1 MAEKMKV
8 TITVKAERT
17 LLLPTL
23 PNFIRDE
30 RDAVIPVEDLTQDQ
44 LREIG
49 QKWTEALM
57 QKARDRARDRT
68 LALNKKL
75 QKMEEKE

>member
-1 MAEKMKV
+1 MAEKV
-8 TITVKAERT
+8 TVSVTTKRT

-30 RDAVIPVEDLTQDQ
+30 QDAIIPVEDLTQDQ
-44 LREIG
+44 LRELG

-57 QKARDRARDRT
+57 RKARDRAGNRT
-68 LALNKKL
+68 AAINKRLRKIGL
-75 QKMEEKE
+75 GD

>member
-1 MAEKMKV
+1 MAEKV
-8 TITVKAERT
+8 TVTVKTERT

-30 RDAVIPVEDLTQDQ
+30 RDAAIPVEDLTQDQ

-49 QKWTEALM
+49 QKWTDALM
-57 QKARDRARDRT
+57 RKARDRAEERMRE
-68 LALNKKL
+68 LNK
-75 QKMEEKE
+75 